1 MRATRTIVMEEQ
13 MTRAKLA
20 FALGTVVITSCGC
33 GAAPAAERPA
43 ARHGLWPQ
51 YEATFLHAKYI
62 DLTHAMTPGQPVGVG
77 FGRMTVGPARAAVA
91 IPGVVE
97 VGEPFTFEKHGAGI
111 TAYEFP
117 TDQVATQLDPPAHF
131 NPHGATISELP
142 PTFAVRPL
150 VVVDV
155 SSKVSADP
163 GYHATVDDL
172 LAWERQHGRIPAGSV
187 VAIRTDWSKRWR
199 DAQRF
204 TQRPFPGTSLAAL
217 KFLHLDR
224 NILMHGHEPLD
235 TDSTPTFEGERWL
248 LQNNFAQA
256 EGLTNLDL
264 VPPAGA
270 LVVIGYAKPEGGTGG
285 FARYVA
291 VAPAAWPHGVKIAE
305 APGAPLPAY
314 EHPLRRGA
322 DGVLRRD
329 PPR

>member
-1 MRATRTIVMEEQ
+1 
-13 MTRAKLA
+13 MTRAMLA
-20 FALGTVVITSCGC
+20 VAVGTTVLAL
-33 GAAPAAERPA
+33 AAAFGSLAAKQDA
-43 ARHGLWPQ
+43 TGHGLWPQ
-51 YEATFLHAKYI
+51 YEATFLHAKHI
-62 DLTHAMTPGQPVGVG
+62 DLTHAMAPGQPVGVG
-77 FGRMTVGPARAAVA
+77 FGQMKVGPARAAVA

-131 NPHGATISELP
+131 NAHGASISELP

-155 SSKVSADP
+155 SAKVKADP

-172 LAWERQHGRIPAGSV
+172 LAWERKYGRIPAGSV

-199 DAQRF
+199 DPARF

-217 KFLHLDR
+217 KFLHLER
-224 NILMHGHEPLD
+224 SVLMHGHEPLD
-235 TDSTPTFEGERWL
+235 TDSTPNFEGERWL

-264 VPPAGA
+264 VPEAGA
-270 LVVIGYAKPEGGTGG
+270 LVVIGYAKSEGGTGG

-291 VAPAAWPHGVKIAE
+291 IAPPSWPHGVTIADS
-305 APGAPLPAY
+305 PGAPLPAY
-314 EHPLRRGA
+314 EHPLRRDA
-322 DGVLRRD
+322 DGVLRRA